1 MNPSIQDPNAA
12 PPPIMVDYIV
22 MVEDGVYAKNG
33 EVFQKGNLIQFADGD
48 QDAVALLADKSI
60 MLKSDF
66 DALPKTAPVT
76 TPPVAPP
83 GVAVA
88 SISKDPNAEPRKRYR
103 GHVVISESQRTVGA
117 QTFNHIGIADGTEYD
132 LTDKEYAAEVH
143 VSYPPQA

>member
-1 MNPSIQDPNAA
+1 MTDERVLNDAN
-12 PPPIMVDYIV
+12 
-22 MVEDGVYAKNG
+22 ET
-33 EVFQKGNLIQFADGD
+33 FQKGNVIQFEEGSE
-48 QDAVALLADKSI
+48 DAAALLADKSI
-60 MLKSDF
+60 ILKSEF

-103 GHVVISESQRTVGA
+103 GHVVLSESQRTVGA